1 MPAVAFGALALDS
14 LQWLAW
20 STCARYAGETVFTA
34 TRLIFRPSGP
44 SMHAHPGHHH
54 QETTMTTAAPQ
65 HPIPHPEEAA
75 VRLPL
80 ELYMRGHAEDC
91 AAHMRAAFLPSARL
105 ESVREGPLTSWTL
118 DVYCQRFNNTPA
130 ADEALRRR
138 RIDWLDI
145 TGTSAMAK
153 VTLEHGAVTFTDYFV
168 LLKTEAGWKIANKA
182 FHAQPQ

>member
-1 MPAVAFGALALDS
+1 
-14 LQWLAW
+14 
-20 STCARYAGETVFTA
+20 
-34 TRLIFRPSGP
+34 
-44 SMHAHPGHHH
+44 
-54 QETTMTTAAPQ
+54 MTTAAPERLTT
-65 HPIPHPEEAA
+65 HPEETA

-80 ELYMRGHAEDC
+80 ELYMRGHAEDN
-91 AAHMRAAFLPSARL
+91 ADHMRAAFMPTARL

-118 DVYCQRFNNTPA
+118 DFYCQRFKNQPA
-130 ADEALRRR
+130 ADEAQRRR
-138 RIDWLDI
+138 TIDWLDI